1 MSTDRYS
8 ELTTVPNAYLNIKI
22 VAYIPTPSENDYK
35 RGYLVRY
42 FIQKLN
48 DTKAPIYEIKRQAIT
63 KFSANPFY
71 VTVSLDWRLT
81 GTREEIKLSNSE
93 SVKIASEI
101 IPKLPLYLPNFLQ
114 FHKQ

>member
-1 MSTDRYS
+1 MDTDRYRDLS
-8 ELTTVPNAYLNIKI
+8 KVPNTYFNTKV
-22 VAYIPTPSENDYK
+22 VAHIPTPTENEYI
-35 RGYLVRY
+35 RGYLIRY

-48 DTKAPIYEIKRQAIT
+48 DTTSPIYEVKTQSVN

-93 SVKIASEI
+93 SVRIASEI
-101 IPKLPLYLPNFLQ
+101 IPKLKLYLPNLLQ
-114 FHKQ
+114 FYKH

>member
-8 ELTTVPNAYLNIKI
+8 ELTTVPDAYLNIKI

-48 DTKAPIYEIKRQAIT
+48 DTKAPIYEIKRQAIN

>member
-1 MSTDRYS
+1 MDTDRYRDLS
-8 ELTTVPNAYLNIKI
+8 KVPNTYFNTKV
-22 VAYIPTPSENDYK
+22 VAHIPTPTENEYI
-35 RGYLVRY
+35 RGYLIRY

-48 DTKAPIYEIKRQAIT
+48 DTTSPIYEIKTQSVN

-93 SVKIASEI
+93 SVRIASEI
-101 IPKLPLYLPNFLQ
+101 IPKLQLYLPNLLQ
-114 FHKQ
+114 FYKH